1 MFAESCRVDLLE
13 SKPRAGCLPSAAW
26 ITSQDCTPAP
36 LQEAY
41 RRVQAKLM
49 QIPKLGSDNHEYAVV
64 CTNMPF
70 SSLVAHWKRRSNPL
84 FILARPKL
92 PRPMISS
99 ASYPRDEPTDLQEQ
113 PQASKAPNKLE
124 SSRSNQLPPAN
135 FKPHTCVWLHL
146 VAGSSLQRSMSQRL
160 REAGL

>member
-1 MFAESCRVDLLE
+1 MSTCLNRSPELAAFLRPRGSRARIAHLHR
-13 SKPRAGCLPSAAW
+13 SKKHTG
-26 ITSQDCTPAP
+26 
-36 LQEAY
+36 AY
-41 RRVQAKLM
+41 KQKLM

-99 ASYPRDEPTDLQEQ
+99 ASYPRDEPTDLREQ